1 MTKEEKRKYDA
12 ERQVK
17 YRANNREKVR
27 LNDRKYYKNNTESIK
42 KRRLAYKPQNKNR
55 YLKNTYGIS
64 IEDYK
69 VLLTNQN
76 NGCAICGSE
85 DPKGFKAQSFHVD
98 HDHET
103 GQVRGLLCQP
113 CNMAIGL
120 LKENISTLSKAIM
133 YLNKNQT

>member
-1 MTKEEKRKYDA
+1 MNKEEKKKYDA

-17 YRANNREKVR
+17 YRKNNREKVR
-27 LNDRKYYKNNTESIK
+27 LNDRKYYKNNNESIK
-42 KRRLAYKPQNKNR
+42 KRRLTYKSQDKNR

-64 IEDYK
+64 LEDYK
-69 VLLTNQN
+69 VLLINQN
-76 NGCAICGSE
+76 NSCAICGSE

-98 HDHET
+98 HNHET

-120 LKENISTLSKAIM
+120 LKENTVTLSKAII
-133 YLNKNQT
+133 YLNNFQD